1 MPKKAK
7 VESDNLSLNENWV
20 SMDGITEYLDISRE
34 TVLRW
39 IKKGMPGHKL
49 GKVWKFK
56 RSEVDEWIRSG
67 AAADDDTK
75 EEQSNGES

>member
-1 MPKKAK
+1 MTKRDEPMI
-7 VESDNLSLNENWV
+7 ENWV
-20 SMDGITEYLDISRE
+20 SMDGISSYLDISRE

-39 IKKGMPGHKL
+39 IKRGMPAHKV

-67 AAADDDTK
+67 VANDESEK
-75 EEQSNGES
+75 ENNENG

>member
-1 MPKKAK
+1 MMTKKD
-7 VESDNLSLNENWV
+7 EPMIENWV
-20 SMDGITEYLDISRE
+20 SMDRMSSYLDISRE

-39 IKKGMPGHKL
+39 IKRGMPAHKV

-67 AAADDDTK
+67 ASNDESEK
-75 EEQSNGES
+75 ENNENG